1 METFNFNL
9 RTKNMSL
16 TKPEK
21 EAMISYYKQL
31 IVILEEF
38 QKNPQVIPAYIQGL
52 YQSIYEL
59 QNAKATEEK
68 ESTETTNKE
77 A

>member
-9 RTKNMSL
+9 KNKNMTL

-21 EAMISYYKQL
+21 EAMINYYKQL

-38 QKNPQVIPAYIQGL
+38 QKNPQVIPAYIQSA
-52 YQSIYEL
+52 YNAIYEL
-59 QNAKATEEK
+59 QNAKPETEE
-68 ESTETTNKE
+68 ESTNKE
-77 A
+77 V

>member
-1 METFNFNL
+1 MDKFNINL
-9 RTKNMSL
+9 KGKTMAL

-21 EAMISYYKQL
+21 EAMVSYYRQM

-38 QKNPQVIPAYIQGL
+38 QKNPQVIPTYIQGC
-52 YQSIYEL
+52 YQCIQEL
-59 QNAKATEEK
+59 QNVNTKTEK
-68 ESTETTNKE
+68 ESAEAENKE

>member
-1 METFNFNL
+1 MDKFNINL
-9 RTKNMSL
+9 KDKTMTL

-21 EAMISYYKQL
+21 EAMVSYYRQM

-38 QKNPQVIPAYIQGL
+38 QKNPQVIPVYIQGC
-52 YQSIYEL
+52 YEAISEL

-68 ESTETTNKE
+68 ENTETEGKK